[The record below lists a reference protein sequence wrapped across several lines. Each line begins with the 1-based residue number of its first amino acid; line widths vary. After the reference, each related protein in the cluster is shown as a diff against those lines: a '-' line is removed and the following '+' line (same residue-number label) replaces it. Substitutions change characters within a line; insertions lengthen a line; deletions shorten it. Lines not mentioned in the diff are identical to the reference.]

1 MGGAALRARHPD
13 DASADASAELGEE
26 GRKALLAADA
36 ELRRDYAAVV
46 GAGIIDEDD
55 FWASRRA
62 LQVNEAAR
70 RRGGRVGE
78 TSALVSDVR
87 GARGDGALKIKLDK
101 EQVHEIFSLKPHVRR
116 AYDDHVRA
124 RGRGARRLAAA
135 LAPPRARPRRRV
147 HAYTRTLRSR
157 ARRRCRTA

>member
-1 MGGAALRARHPD
+1 MLLEVHASRATAAAAAAKRN
-13 DASADASAELGEE
+13 AD
-26 GRKALLAADA
+26 KAAD
-36 ELRRDYAAVV
+36 
-46 GAGIIDEDD
+46 GKGIIDEDD

-147 HAYTRTLRSR
+147 HAHTRTLRSR